1 MKTKTKTLLIT
12 AMFCSATFLIAD
24 SQTSTYTPGKKMT
37 GYSMVGN
44 PIDPFGVVA
53 AGTLITSTNSPS
65 DTADIEILEYD
76 RFGRVGWSA
85 RINGG
90 TNEYCY
96 SVNSYDFGG
105 TNNGY
110 ILSGASVEGGILRPH
125 VWIVDRSGALLNH
138 RYYSSGTLA
147 GNALHAFQT
156 QDGNFFVTGFYY
168 AGTQNGSSKQGI
180 ALKINQSL
188 NVVWRKF
195 INTTATAS
203 NDWDMCDFGIETS
216 SGYFITGSRNQ
227 SASNG
232 GAKSIMAIWLNKTT
246 GAIAFDRSFRTTGSL
261 ANETGASAAYDAT
274 ANKLYVLSNNSV
286 TRGFFVTVFNGTT
299 LPATNRR
306 YGYIDPSFIDAYGY
320 SIKIDNSTTNVLTV
334 AGLKAGVNVTDA
346 LGNTVT
352 SKVPFIADL
361 NLTTGAVN
369 FDRYNEIPG
378 AGLNGFGTPFMKL
391 GSSTSMPDIFTP
403 EMLISRRNTENYY
416 LGYRREYNSDIR
428 LELIRSSGALEEP
441 PCSYSDVLL
450 ILQSNNITTQTTATI
465 ANGTLTVP
473 VILDILSVR
482 FPKSQI
488 NCFEAPCVNEVA
500 NAGPD
505 GGCIGQQIG
514 TPAIAGAT
522 YVWTSTP
529 AGLTLTS
536 STVAQPF
543 VSTVA
548 SSTQTYT
555 LTLTMTNRCGEVSTD
570 QLFFTGFG
578 CRTANPNAGLQDGSS
593 AVSVF
598 PNPGNG
604 TFTFSYQAEET
615 DAVQVQILDMSGR
628 TVAVRSLTA
637 SGQQLTF
644 DELSD
649 GIYIYQLTV
658 NSKMVKQD
666 RLIINR

>member
-1 MKTKTKTLLIT
+1 MKTKLKTLIT
-12 AMFCSATFLIAD
+12 AAMLCSATYLCAD
-24 SQTSTYTPGKKMT
+24 SQTSAYTPGKKML
-37 GYSMVGN
+37 GYSMTGN
-44 PIDPFGVVA
+44 PLDPFGVIA
-53 AGTLITSTNSPS
+53 GGTLVTSTNPAS
-65 DTADIEILEYD
+65 DTADIEVLEYD
-76 RFGRVGWSA
+76 RFGKVGWSV

-96 SVNSYDFGG
+96 NINTFDFGS

-110 ILSGASVEGGILRPH
+110 IISGASVEGGILRPH
-125 VWIVDRSGALLNH
+125 VWIIDRAGNLLNH
-138 RYYSSGTLA
+138 RYYTSGTLA

-168 AGTQNGSSKQGI
+168 AGTLNSSAKQGI
-180 ALKINQSL
+180 AIKINQSL

-195 INTTATAS
+195 VNTTATAS

-227 SASNG
+227 SASSG
-232 GAKSIMAIWLNKTT
+232 GAKSVMAIWLNKTT
-246 GAIAFDRSFRTTGSL
+246 GAISFDRSFRTTGSL
-261 ANETGASAAYDAT
+261 ANETGASAAYDAA
-274 ANKLYVLSNNSV
+274 ANKLYVLSNNSSSH
-286 TRGFFVTVFNGTT
+286 GFMVTVFNGTT

-334 AGLKAGVNVTDA
+334 AGLKAGVNVVDA
-346 LGNTVT
+346 LGNTVS

-378 AGLNGFGTPFMKL
+378 AGLGGFGTPFMKL
-391 GSSTSMPDIFTP
+391 GTATSMPDIFTP
-403 EMLISRRNTENYY
+403 ELLISRRNTENHYF
-416 LGYRREYNSDIR
+416 GYRREYNSDIR
-428 LELIRSSGALEEP
+428 LELIRSTSSSTEP
-441 PCSYSDVLL
+441 PCSYLDVLL
-450 ILQSNNITTQTTATI
+450 TLQSNNITTQTVATV

-473 VILDILSVR
+473 AILEIESFP

-505 GGCIGQQIG
+505 GGCIGDPIG

-522 YVWTSTP
+522 YVWTSAP
-529 AGLTLTS
+529 AGLTLS
-536 STVAQPF
+536 STTVAQPF
-543 VSTVA
+543 TLTGSGFV
-548 SSTQTYT
+548 TYT
-555 LTLTMTNRCGEVSTD
+555 VTLTMTNRCNETTTD
-570 QLFFTGFG
+570 VLLFTPFG
-578 CRTANPNAGLQDGSS
+578 CRKAGTADNSVNQQQA
-593 AVSVF
+593 SVF

-604 TFTFSYQAEET
+604 TFTFNYQAEET
-615 DAVQVQILDMSGR
+615 DVVQVQVLDMSGR

-649 GIYIYQLTV
+649 GIYIYQLSV

>member
-1 MKTKTKTLLIT
+1 MKTIMKTLIT
-12 AMFCSATFLIAD
+12 SALMCISTYASAD
-24 SQTSTYTPGKKMT
+24 SQTSTYTTGKKMT

-53 AGTLITSTNSPS
+53 AGTLITSTNAPS

-76 RFGRVGWSA
+76 RFGGVGWSA

-125 VWIVDRSGALLNH
+125 VWIVDRAGTLLNH
-138 RYYSSGTLA
+138 RYYTSGTLA

-168 AGTQNGSSKQGI
+168 AGTQNSSSKQGI
-180 ALKINQSL
+180 ALKINPSL

-216 SGYFITGSRNQ
+216 AGYFITGSRNQ
-227 SASNG
+227 SASLG

-274 ANKLYVLSNNSV
+274 ANKLYVLSNNSS
-286 TRGFFVTVFNGTT
+286 THGFMVTVFNGTT

-378 AGLNGFGTPFMKL
+378 AGLGGFGTPFMTL
-391 GSSTSMPDIFTP
+391 GSATSMPDIFTP

-416 LGYRREYNSDIR
+416 FGYRREYNSDIR

-450 ILQSNNITTQTTATI
+450 ILESNNITTQTTATI
-465 ANGTLTVP
+465 ANSTLTVP
-473 VILDILSVR
+473 SILDIFSVR

-505 GGCIGQQIG
+505 QVCFGSSVG
-514 TPAIAGAT
+514 TPALPGAT
-522 YVWTSTP
+522 YVWTSVPTT
-529 AGLTLTS
+529 GITFS
-536 STVAQPF
+536 STTVAQP
-543 VSTVA
+543 VITSATG
-548 SSTQTYT
+548 SHT
-555 LTLTMTNRCGEVSTD
+555 LTVTMTNRCKEVSTD
-570 QLFFTGFG
+570 VMIITNIG
-578 CRTANPNAGLQDGSS
+578 CRLAGTANNSEEQQQAN
-593 AVSVF
+593 VF

-628 TVAVRSLTA
+628 SVASRSLTA

-644 DELSD
+644 DELAD

-658 NSKMVKQD
+658 NNKVVKQD